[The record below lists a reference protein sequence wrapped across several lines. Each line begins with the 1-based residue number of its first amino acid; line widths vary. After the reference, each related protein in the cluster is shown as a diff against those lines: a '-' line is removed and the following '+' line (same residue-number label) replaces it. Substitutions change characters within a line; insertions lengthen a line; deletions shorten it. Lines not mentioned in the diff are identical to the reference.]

1 MMRKMILSITL
12 HIIIFSTIFSFT
24 PVLGQDN
31 KGDYVNYSFKYTV
44 SKSDDSIE
52 TTGNINREIL
62 DTYDNGSLR
71 IKTSGNVNNVEFSI
85 IKNSNGE
92 HLQFPYLIS
101 VPSLDQKIKI
111 SNLTLDLRIIRSA
124 DEVIEFQGTELKVN
138 VSQINI
144 QTEHIQEGIANT
156 MDIQGEIKLFSKSG
170 LLYQLDIEVLRDSTK
185 GESVFLTVNLQ
196 ETSLDPTIKPEFKT
210 EFLSRFNDISSFAAL
225 SSILG
230 EDFSTLASQ
239 PDIVSAENSTN
250 QTYFYLIGGGLAA
263 TIVAITIMSFR
274 RWNNGKK
281 ENSSEEKPLHWV
293 N

>member
-1 MMRKMILSITL
+1 MTKMILSITL
-12 HIIIFSTIFSFT
+12 QIIIFTTIFSFT

-31 KGDYVNYSFKYTV
+31 KGDYVNYSFKYTIFN
-44 SKSDDSIE
+44 SDDSIE
-52 TTGNINREIL
+52 TAGNVNREIL
-62 DTYDNGSLR
+62 DIYDNGSLR

-111 SNLTLDLRIIRSA
+111 GNLTLDLRISRSA
-124 DEVIEFQGTELKVN
+124 DEVIEFQGTELKIN

-156 MDIQGEIKLFSKSG
+156 VDIQGEIKLFSKSG
-170 LLYQLDIEVLRDSTK
+170 LLYHLDVEVSRDSTE
-185 GESVFLTVNLQ
+185 GESVFLTVNLE
-196 ETSLDPTIKPEFKT
+196 ETSLDPTIKPEFET

-225 SSILG
+225 SSIIG

-239 PDIVSAENSTN
+239 PNTVSAETTAN
-250 QTYFYLIGGGLAA
+250 QTYFYLIGGGLGA
-263 TIVAITIMSFR
+263 TIVAITIMSLR
-274 RWNNGKK
+274 RWNNGRK
-281 ENSSEEKPLHWV
+281 EDSSEEKPLHWV